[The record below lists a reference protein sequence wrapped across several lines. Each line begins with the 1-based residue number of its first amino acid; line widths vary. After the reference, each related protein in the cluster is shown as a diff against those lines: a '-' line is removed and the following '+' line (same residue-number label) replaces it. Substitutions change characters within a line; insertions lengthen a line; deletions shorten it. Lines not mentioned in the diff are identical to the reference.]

1 MSSSKAEI
9 AIEAP
14 LPSNP
19 LDVIPDEM
27 PFDVPYRRPM
37 DGAMLAQPS
46 PFRAHETGS
55 PFKAGYF
62 RFARDQGTGAK
73 EAADRQ
79 RSQATLTARRVEPA
93 NGFRKLFLRAAIYF
107 AAALLIGL

>member
-46 PFRAHETGS
+46 PFRAHETEF
-55 PFKAGYF
+55 PFKAGF
-62 RFARDQGTGAK
+62 
-73 EAADRQ
+73 
-79 RSQATLTARRVEPA
+79 
-93 NGFRKLFLRAAIYF
+93 N
-107 AAALLIGL
+107 